1 MMDIETR
8 RGLVG
13 ALTVCSLA
21 IGALCASSMPVF
33 AAPPTRTTAPPT
45 AGAPPEGAPP
55 TASPPTSP
63 TAPPL
68 PRTGGSP
75 TVELSGDE
83 AGTSAGPNACKKWPA
98 NKKFTITIPRDA
110 ELDQLV
116 QWMMTISC
124 QKFIWNE
131 KIRSGKVTILSPEK
145 VSLSEAYAAF
155 YAAIESMGLTVEPA
169 GDYFKIV
176 ESTDAKSLNLPVYG
190 DDATVPNND
199 RFVTQLVRV
208 KPENVKDLSDIAN
221 KLRGKQ
227 GSVEVVGNML
237 IITDRGS
244 VVRRLLKI
252 IEEVDSGPSGSGEKI
267 FFYQL
272 QYADAEEVAQ
282 IIRDVFGEAPGG
294 AGGKA
299 GAAGGKA
306 GEANFSRVIVD
317 ERTGTLIITTT
328 ESDYATILRLIQQLD
343 VRLPGGGGRIRVKRL
358 RNADPKEVA
367 TVLQTLISG
376 GGAGG
381 GGGGAATKGK
391 SEAGTELFTGDVK
404 ITADEATRSLVI
416 MASAADYKSL
426 EPVIDELDRDRKQVY
441 LEIYLLE
448 ASVGREIK
456 TGAGAHFASDFTVQG
471 QTGVGLVAS
480 APSQDVNS
488 LLLSPS
494 ALQGLAGGVLGPL
507 IPGSGQL
514 LGLGSDIPAFGVVI
528 QAIQS
533 NEDVNVVAEP
543 HIYTADNKEAQIEV
557 GRKVPTPGAL
567 QFGGAGGQGTSL
579 TPLQSINREDVTLDI
594 KVTPHI
600 KDETSLTLDIE
611 LEDRDV
617 VSQDPVLGVTTTKRR
632 IKLENV
638 LARDDLPVVLGGLMR
653 ERELENTEQVP
664 GLGSVPILGWLFKR
678 RVKTKQKINLLIIM
692 IPHVVESADD
702 IRRIHERR
710 TRERYEFLERET
722 SFKRRDLATNVNYR
736 KKAGL
741 LANIDREARRLES
754 EEILLRQAEA
764 ELASERITGEI
775 GISPRVEE
783 GGGSEPA
790 PAGEGRPRPRPP
802 AEAQPIPAAPAGQ
815 TK

>member
-1 MMDIETR
+1 MTGNDFWIEFR

-13 ALTVCSLA
+13 ALTMV
-21 IGALCASSMPVF
+21 ALGVTSSPVL
-33 AAPPTRTTAPPT
+33 AAPPGRTTAPPPST
-45 AGAPPEGAPP
+45 APPSETAPP
-55 TASPPTSP
+55 TAPPTSP
-63 TAPPL
+63 TAPPTS
-68 PRTGGSP
+68 RTASP
-75 TVELSGDE
+75 SGVELSGDE
-83 AGTSAGPNACKKWPA
+83 AGGSAGPNACKKWPA

-110 ELDQLV
+110 ELEQLV

-131 KIRSGKVTILSPEK
+131 KIRSGKVTILSPEQ

-176 ESTDAKSLNLPVYG
+176 ESTDAKSLNVPVYEDG
-190 DDATVPNND
+190 SPVPNND
-199 RFVTQLVRV
+199 RYVTQLVRV
-208 KPENVKDLSDIAN
+208 KPENVKDLADLAN
-221 KLRGKQ
+221 KLHGKQ
-227 GSVEVVGNML
+227 GSVEVVGNTL

-244 VVRRLLKI
+244 IVRRLLKI
-252 IEEVDSGPSGSGEKI
+252 IGEVDTGPVGNGEKI

-282 IIRDVFGEAPGG
+282 IIRDVFGEGSAGG

-299 GAAGGKA
+299 KGAGGGA
-306 GEANFSRVIVD
+306 GDANFSRVIVD

-328 ESDYATILRLIQQLD
+328 ESDYATIQRLIQQLD

-367 TVLQTLISG
+367 TVLQSLVSG
-376 GGAGG
+376 TGGAGG
-381 GGGGAATKGK
+381 GTAAAGGKKGA
-391 SEAGTELFTGDVK
+391 EAGTEMFTGDIK

-416 MASAADYKSL
+416 MASAADFNSL

-441 LEIYLLE
+441 LEVYLLE
-448 ASVGREIK
+448 ASVKREVK
-456 TGAGAHFASDFTVQG
+456 TGAGAHFARDFQVDG
-471 QTGVGLVAS
+471 QTGVGLVSS
-480 APSQDVNS
+480 APSADVSS
-488 LLLSPS
+488 LVLSPT

-507 IPGSGQL
+507 LPGSGQL
-514 LGLGSDIPAFGVVI
+514 LGTGSDIPAFGVVI
-528 QAIQS
+528 QAIQ
-533 NEDVNVVAEP
+533 NNDDVNVVAEP

-567 QFGGAGGQGTSL
+567 QFGGAGGGTSL

-594 KVTPHI
+594 KVTPHV

-617 VSQDPVLGVTTTKRR
+617 VSTHPTLGVTTTKRR

-653 ERELENTEQVP
+653 EREAETIQQVP

-678 RVKTKQKINLLIIM
+678 RVKQKEKVNLLIILV
-692 IPHVVESADD
+692 PHVVETADD

-741 LANIDREARRLES
+741 LANMDREARRLES
-754 EEILLRQAEA
+754 EELLLREAEQ

-775 GISPRVEE
+775 GLSPRVED
-783 GGGSEPA
+783 A
-790 PAGEGRPRPRPP
+790 PEQAVGDKPRPRP
-802 AEAQPIPAAPAGQ
+802 EAAPIPAAPAGGI
-815 TK
+815 K

>member
-1 MMDIETR
+1 MNTPDYRTDTR
-8 RGLVG
+8 RALVSVFSMF
-13 ALTVCSLA
+13 AMCLTSL
-21 IGALCASSMPVF
+21 PVL
-33 AAPPTRTTAPPT
+33 AAPPGRTTTAPPT
-45 AGAPPEGAPP
+45 AGAPPPA
-55 TASPPTSP
+55 T
-63 TAPPL
+63 TAPPPSTAP
-68 PRTGGSP
+68 PRTTTSPGG
-75 TVELSGDE
+75 VELSGDE
-83 AGTSAGPNACKKWPA
+83 AGSTGPNACKKWPA

-110 ELDQLV
+110 ELEQLV

-176 ESTDAKSLNLPVYG
+176 ESTDAKSLNLPVYEDG
-190 DDATVPNND
+190 SPVPNND
-199 RFVTQLVRV
+199 RFVTQLVQV
-208 KPENVKDLSDIAN
+208 KPENVKDLTDLAN
-221 KLRGKQ
+221 KLHGKQ
-227 GSVEVVGNML
+227 GSVEVVGNTL

-244 VVRRLLKI
+244 IVRRLLKI
-252 IEEVDSGPSGSGEKI
+252 IGEVDTGPVGNGEKI

-282 IIRDVFGEAPGG
+282 IIRDVFGEAAGGG
-294 AGGKA
+294 AGGKGK
-299 GAAGGKA
+299 GAAAAAAA

-328 ESDYATILRLIQQLD
+328 PADYSTILRLIQQLD

-367 TVLQTLISG
+367 TVLQSLV
-376 GGAGG
+376 GGASGG
-381 GGGGAATKGK
+381 GGGGTAAAARKPG
-391 SEAGTELFTGDVK
+391 EAGTEMFTGDVK

-448 ASVGREIK
+448 ASVGRELK
-456 TGAGAHFASDFTVQG
+456 TGAGGHFAFPINTANG
-471 QTGVGLVAS
+471 PGVGLVAS
-480 APSQDVNS
+480 APSADVSS
-488 LLLSPS
+488 LVLSPS

-507 IPGSGQL
+507 LAGSGQL
-514 LGLGSDIPAFGVVI
+514 LGTTADIPSFGVII

-567 QFGGAGGQGTSL
+567 QFGGAGGGTSL

-594 KVTPHI
+594 KVTPHV
-600 KDETSLTLDIE
+600 KDDVSLTLDIE

-653 ERELENTEQVP
+653 EREIENTEQVP
-664 GLGSVPILGWLFKR
+664 GLGSIPILGWLFKR
-678 RVKTKQKINLLIIM
+678 RVKKKEKVNLLIIM
-692 IPHVVESADD
+692 IPHIVETADD

-722 SFKRRDLATNVNYR
+722 SFKRRELATNVNYR

-741 LANIDREARRLES
+741 LASIDREARRLES
-754 EEILLRQAEA
+754 EELLLRQAEQ

-775 GISPRVEE
+775 GMSPRVEE
-783 GGGSEPA
+783 VEQPVGD
-790 PAGEGRPRPRPP
+790 RPRPRP
-802 AEAQPIPAAPAGQ
+802 EAIPAASGGAAR
-815 TK
+815 

>member
-1 MMDIETR
+1 MKTPDFRTDFR
-8 RGLVG
+8 RTLVSV
-13 ALTVCSLA
+13 ASMFAMCVTSL
-21 IGALCASSMPVF
+21 PVL
-33 AAPPTRTTAPPT
+33 AAPPGRTTAPPPT
-45 AGAPPEGAPP
+45 AGAPPDSGSPTTGSPPTATAPP
-55 TASPPTSP
+55 TS
-63 TAPPL
+63 TAPPR
-68 PRTGGSP
+68 PSTSGG
-75 TVELSGDE
+75 VELSGDE
-83 AGTSAGPNACKKWPA
+83 AGSNGPNACKKWPA

-110 ELDQLV
+110 ELEQLV

-176 ESTDAKSLNLPVYG
+176 ESTDAKSLNLPVYEDG
-190 DDATVPNND
+190 SPVPNND
-199 RFVTQLVRV
+199 RFVTQLVQV
-208 KPENVKDLSDIAN
+208 KPENVKDLTDLAN
-221 KLRGKQ
+221 KLHGKQ
-227 GSVEVVGNML
+227 GSVEVVGNTL

-244 VVRRLLKI
+244 IVRRLLKI
-252 IEEVDSGPSGSGEKI
+252 IDEVDTGQVGNGEKI

-282 IIRDVFGEAPGG
+282 IIRDVFGEAAGGG

-299 GAAGGKA
+299 KAGAGGD
-306 GEANFSRVIVD
+306 ANFSRVIVD

-328 ESDYATILRLIQQLD
+328 PTDYATIQRLIEQLD

-367 TVLQTLISG
+367 TVLQSLVG
-376 GGAGG
+376 GSTGG
-381 GGGGAATKGK
+381 GGGGGGTAAAGRKPG
-391 SEAGTELFTGDVK
+391 EAGTEMFTGDVK

-448 ASVGREIK
+448 ASVGRELK
-456 TGAGAHFASDFTVQG
+456 TGAGGHFAAPFNTAAG
-471 QTGVGLVAS
+471 QGVGLVAS
-480 APSQDVNS
+480 APSADVSS
-488 LLLSPS
+488 LVLSPS

-514 LGLGSDIPAFGVVI
+514 LGTGADIPAFGVVI

-567 QFGGAGGQGTSL
+567 QFGGAGGGTSL

-594 KVTPHI
+594 KVTPHV
-600 KDETSLTLDIE
+600 KDDVSLTLDIE

-653 ERELENTEQVP
+653 EREIENTEQVP
-664 GLGSVPILGWLFKR
+664 GLGSIPILGWLFKR
-678 RVKTKQKINLLIIM
+678 RVKKKEKVNLLIIM
-692 IPHVVESADD
+692 IPHIVETADD

-722 SFKRRDLATNVNYR
+722 SFKRRELATNVNYR

-741 LANIDREARRLES
+741 LGNIDREARRLES
-754 EEILLRQAEA
+754 EELLLRQAEQ

-775 GISPRVEE
+775 GMSPRIEE
-783 GGGSEPA
+783 AEA
-790 PAGEGRPRPRPP
+790 PVGDKPRPRP
-802 AEAQPIPAAPAGQ
+802 EAGPIPAAPAGT

>member
-1 MMDIETR
+1 MKRTNFTR
-8 RGLVG
+8 VLASFGATLGLGVG
-13 ALTVCSLA
+13 
-21 IGALCASSMPVF
+21 LCVTSSPAF
-33 AAPPTRTTAPPT
+33 AAPPGRATAPPSTTAPPT
-45 AGAPPEGAPP
+45 
-55 TASPPTSP
+55 S
-63 TAPPL
+63 
-68 PRTGGSP
+68 TG
-75 TVELSGDE
+75 VEMSGDE
-83 AGTSAGPNACKKWPA
+83 AGLGPNTCKKWPA
-98 NKKFTITIPRDA
+98 DKKFTITIPREA
-110 ELDQLV
+110 ELEQLV

-124 QKFIWNE
+124 QKFIWNA
-131 KIRSGKVTILSPEK
+131 KIRSGKVTVLSPVK
-145 VSLSEAYAAF
+145 VSLREAYAAF

-176 ESTDAKSLNLPVYG
+176 ESTDAKSLNLPVYENG
-190 DDATVPNND
+190 RAVPNND
-199 RFVTQLVRV
+199 RFVTQLIRV
-208 KPENVKDLSDIAN
+208 KPENIKDITDLTT
-221 KLRGKQ
+221 KLKGKQ
-227 GSVEVVGNML
+227 GSVDVVDNML

-244 VVRRLLKI
+244 IVRRLMKI
-252 IEEVDSGPSGSGEKI
+252 IQEVDTGAAANGEKI

-282 IIRDVFGEAPGG
+282 LIRDVFGEGSSASSSKSKSKNATSDVP
-294 AGGKA
+294 
-299 GAAGGKA
+299 
-306 GEANFSRVIVD
+306 FSRVIVD

-328 ESDYATILRLIQQLD
+328 AGDYITIKRLIEQLD

-358 RNADPKEVA
+358 RNADPKEIA
-367 TVLQTLISG
+367 TVLQNLVQGS
-376 GGAGG
+376 AGG
-381 GGGGAATKGK
+381 SGATQTRNKGATEGGAAT
-391 SEAGTELFTGDVK
+391 ELFSGDVK

-416 MASAADYKSL
+416 IASAADYKSL

-448 ASVGREIK
+448 ASVGRTLT
-456 TGAGAHFASDFTVQG
+456 TGAGAHAAFPVNTSAG
-471 QTGVGLVAS
+471 EGVGLVAS

-488 LLLSPS
+488 LVLSPQ

-507 IPGSGQL
+507 LAGSGQL
-514 LGLGSDIPAFGVVI
+514 LGVGNDIPSFGVVL

-543 HIYTADNKEAQIEV
+543 HVYTADNKEAEIEV

-567 QFGGAGGQGTSL
+567 SFGTGAQGASL

-594 KVTPHI
+594 KVTPHV
-600 KDETSLTLDIE
+600 KDDVSLTLDIE

-664 GLGSVPILGWLFKR
+664 GLGSIPILGWLFKR
-678 RVKTKQKINLLIIM
+678 RVKTKEKINLLIVM
-692 IPHVVESADD
+692 VPHLVETADD

-722 SFKRRDLATNVNYR
+722 SFKRRELATNVNYR

-754 EEILLRQAEA
+754 QELLLREA
-764 ELASERITGEI
+764 EIELTAERITGEI
-775 GISPRVEE
+775 GMSPRL
-783 GGGSEPA
+783 
-790 PAGEGRPRPRPP
+790 AGEEESAPTSSARPATR
-802 AEAQPIPAAPAGQ
+802 
-815 TK
+815 TKSKPGATK

>member
-1 MMDIETR
+1 MLACFIT
-8 RGLVG
+8 
-13 ALTVCSLA
+13 AL
-21 IGALCASSMPVF
+21 ALCVTSLPVF
-33 AAPPTRTTAPPT
+33 AAPPGRSTAPPT
-45 AGAPPEGAPP
+45 SATAPP
-55 TASPPTSP
+55 TTGTAG
-63 TAPPL
+63 TAPS
-68 PRTGGSP
+68 GG
-75 TVELSGDE
+75 EMSGDE
-83 AGTSAGPNACKKWPA
+83 AGLGPNMCKKWPA
-98 NKKFTITIPRDA
+98 DKKFTITIPREA
-110 ELDQLV
+110 ELEQLV

-124 QKFIWNE
+124 QKFIWNA
-131 KIRSGKVTILSPEK
+131 KIRSGKVTILSPVQ
-145 VSLSEAYAAF
+145 VSLREAYAAF

-176 ESTDAKSLNLPVYG
+176 ESTDAKSLNLPVYEDG
-190 DDATVPNND
+190 KPVPNND
-199 RFVTQLVRV
+199 RFVTQLIQVQ
-208 KPENVKDLSDIAN
+208 PDNVKDITDLAN
-221 KLRGKQ
+221 KLKGKQ
-227 GSVEVVGNML
+227 GDVQVVGNML
-237 IITDRGS
+237 IVTDRGS

-252 IEEVDSGPSGSGEKI
+252 ITEVDTGAAENGEKI

-282 IIRDVFGEAPGG
+282 IIRDVFGESGSSGAKNSKAAASGG
-294 AGGKA
+294 GD
-299 GAAGGKA
+299 
-306 GEANFSRVIVD
+306 ANFSRVIVD

-328 ESDYATILRLIQQLD
+328 ASDYVTILRLVQQLD
-343 VRLPGGGGRIRVKRL
+343 VRLPGGGGRIHVKRL
-358 RNADPKEVA
+358 RNADPKELA
-367 TVLQTLISG
+367 TVLQSLVQG
-376 GGAGG
+376 GGAGAAQTRAK
-381 GGGGAATKGK
+381 GAS
-391 SEAGTELFTGDVK
+391 SEAGVGVELFSGDVK

-416 MASAADYKSL
+416 VASAADYTSL

-448 ASVGREIK
+448 ASVGRTLT
-456 TGAGAHFASDFTVQG
+456 TGAGGHFAFPVGANSANG
-471 QTGVGLVAS
+471 PGVGLISS

-488 LLLSPS
+488 LVLSPQ

-507 IPGSGQL
+507 LPGSGQL
-514 LGLGSDIPAFGVVI
+514 LGLGSDIPSFGVVL

-533 NEDVNVVAEP
+533 NDDVNVVAEP

-567 QFGGAGGQGTSL
+567 QFGGGAQGSSL

-594 KVTPHI
+594 KVTPHV

-653 ERELENTEQVP
+653 ERELENTQQVP
-664 GLGSVPILGWLFKR
+664 GLGSIPILGWLFKR
-678 RVKTKQKINLLIIM
+678 RVKTKEKINLLIIL
-692 IPHVVESADD
+692 IPHVVETADD

-736 KKAGL
+736 TKAGL
-741 LANIDREARRLES
+741 LANIDREARRLEA
-754 EEILLRQAEA
+754 EELLLRQAEA
-764 ELASERITGEI
+764 ELTADRITGEI
-775 GISPRVEE
+775 GMSPRLADE
-783 GGGSEPA
+783 GEDD
-790 PAGEGRPRPRPP
+790 GETSAAKPRPRPRPSTT
-802 AEAQPIPAAPAGQ
+802 